1 MRLSSALCGALLVP
15 LGCSDHDAVPA
26 VEASFE
32 PLALADDWSA
42 VTPDDDPLVEDL
54 EQVPA
59 CQAAAFWIEPQLD
72 WIEIDSGICN
82 WVTLRAA
89 ARAPVAPGTRL
100 ALTVSHYD
108 LVAGAP
114 AEATLR
120 LVLGECEAWSKTLS
134 IPADAA
140 VYEEQLDAP
149 CALDEGATILFHVH
163 NHGQNSYQLQQLS
176 ALREPPR

>member
-1 MRLSSALCGALLVP
+1 LRRFFGSARLLEPRRRPC
-15 LGCSDHDAVPA
+15 LGRAEPR
-26 VEASFE
+26 AS
-32 PLALADDWSA
+32 
-42 VTPDDDPLVEDL
+42 PDDDPLVEDP

-59 CQAAAFWIEPQLD
+59 CQAGAFWIEPQLD

-82 WVTLRAA
+82 WITLRAA
-89 ARAPVAPGTRL
+89 ARAPVAPGKRL

-108 LVAGAP
+108 LVASAP

-120 LVLGECEAWSKTLS
+120 LVLGECEAWSKTIS

-140 VYEEQLDAP
+140 VHEEQLDAP